1 VDDVFDMPHVPP
13 LLKLYCLVKPA
24 TSVNAGI
31 VSAVLLHVLFTTGV
45 DGLAGKITALVA
57 SDAPH
62 GASVFAEIV
71 PHAPDKIYLD
81 FIV

>member
-1 VDDVFDMPHVPP
+1 MPHVVPS
-13 LLKLYCLVKPA
+13 KLYCFVKPCA
-24 TSVNAGI
+24 YGNAGI
-31 VSAVLLHVLFTTGV
+31 INAALHVLLTTGV

-81 FIV
+81 FNV